1 MNERELQ
8 AIVQKY
14 SKNFEMLL
22 ENNSFAID
30 ETKIFQTE
38 NPITEPT
45 TRGGVYFAEMKELK
59 VEAIVQDT
67 SISKHLSK
75 EGLVYIEVPG
85 VMGWNRENINKKKS
99 MGLTSSNNFLIFGS
113 FSLIS
118 IFILFN
124 LETMFDLPD

>member
-14 SKNFEMLL
+14 SLNFEMLL

-75 EGLVYIEVPG
+75 AMLGPNKEFLDILLQASIGNKQIISLVTNLTNIMQNTSKIHLYLTLKDAIIE
-85 VMGWNRENINKKKS
+85 S
-99 MGLTSSNNFLIFGS
+99 Q
-113 FSLIS
+113 
-118 IFILFN
+118 
-124 LETMFDLPD
+124 